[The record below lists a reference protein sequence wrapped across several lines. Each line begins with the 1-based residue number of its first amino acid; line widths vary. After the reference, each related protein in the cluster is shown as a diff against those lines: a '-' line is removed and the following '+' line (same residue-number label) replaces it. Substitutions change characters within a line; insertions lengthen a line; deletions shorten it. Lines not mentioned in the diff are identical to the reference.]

1 MKTLKYSWFV
11 VALAAVVIAV
21 TGCNRNALSG
31 SKLTQE
37 NYDKIVVGMAKPQV
51 ENILGTPTTIE
62 TTDMIIFQK
71 TNWRYEDGDKFVL
84 VNFKNEEVEG
94 KTSNL
99 SR

>member
-1 MKTLKYSWFV
+1 MKTLKHSCFAV
-11 VALAAVVIAV
+11 VALALLIA
-21 TGCNRNALSG
+21 TSGCNRNALSG

-84 VNFKNEEVEG
+84 INFKNEEVEG

-99 SR
+99 GR